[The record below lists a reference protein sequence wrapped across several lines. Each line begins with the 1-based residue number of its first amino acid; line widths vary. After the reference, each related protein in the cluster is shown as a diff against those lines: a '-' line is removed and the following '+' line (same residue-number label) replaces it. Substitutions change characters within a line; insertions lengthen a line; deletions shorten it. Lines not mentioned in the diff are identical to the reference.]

1 MKERERERKGPTKKK
16 KKKYTKRNTKNNKIY
31 IYLPHTYSVGDTEP
45 GGAKYPGFEMPEHSD
60 KLSP

>member
-16 KKKYTKRNTKNNKIY
+16 KKKYTKRNTKNNKI

-45 GGAKYPGFEMPEHSD
+45 GGAKYPGFELPEHSD